1 VEAEIQTQ
9 FITAGSL
16 LYSVDHRP
24 WMPPDSPWLLSQ
36 NWNDLL
42 FAHFAVDAP
51 TLRQMVPDALT
62 LDLYDRVGWVT
73 IAAFCTSHLRPS
85 GIPPLP
91 GLSFFPQLTLRT
103 YVTLQGKPGLLYL
116 SVDAANLS
124 AVWLARVFFRMQY
137 WHASMQVSGATI
149 QARKAEEKA
158 IHLRSSRLHGPR
170 GENGPAKLD
179 VQYCPEGEARLA
191 GRGSLEE
198 FLTERYC
205 VYSWNRRKIYRT
217 EVHHQPWSLQGAT
230 VEIRDNTIGA
240 PLGLTFPARPEFCHF
255 SRSLKALIW
264 APESIRL

>member
-1 VEAEIQTQ
+1 
-9 FITAGSL
+9 
-16 LYSVDHRP
+16 
-24 WMPPDSPWLLSQ
+24 MPPDSPWLLSQ